1 MARRKKQNEDQSPEN
16 TDNINNESDDSFGLP
31 EVEYEPLK
39 RDEPQSSTSGESS
52 YEEVVNEPVQEETV
66 QEEEVVEEPQYRPTY
81 DEEEEKS
88 SVLPK
93 VIVILLLIGIVGAG
107 VWYFGFERPKQQ
119 EIERLAKQEELAKA
133 ERARKASEEQAA
145 EQKRLED
152 EQRRADSLANAT
164 PKEGVIESLT
174 ERTRRYYVVVSSAI
188 DDDLVMDYARKL
200 SKKGVNCTIIP
211 PFGKTKFSRLAV
223 DVKDS
228 FADAQAAADALKGG
242 DFGSEIWV
250 VKY

>member
-1 MARRKKQNEDQSPEN
+1 MARRKKQNEDPSPEN

-52 YEEVVNEPVQEETV
+52 YEEVIDEPVNEEVA
-66 QEEEVVEEPQYRPTY
+66 QEEEVYEEPQYKPMY
-81 DEEEEKS
+81 EEEDEPS
-88 SVLPK
+88 ILPK
-93 VIVILLLIGIVGAG
+93 VIIIILLLGIAGAG
-107 VWYFGFERPKQQ
+107 VWYFGFERPKKQ
-119 EIERLAKQEELAKA
+119 EMERLAKQEELAKA
-133 ERARKASEEQAA
+133 ERDRKAAEERAA

-152 EQRRADSLANAT
+152 EQRRADSLANAK
-164 PKEGVIESLT
+164 PKVGIIESLT

-188 DDDLVMDYARKL
+188 DDDLVMDYAKKL
-200 SKKGVNCTIIP
+200 SKEGVNCTIIP

-242 DFGSEIWV
+242 DFGNEIWV